1 MRRKPLWFRVH
12 SLRFSP
18 IPWTAFADK
27 HLDVWLN
34 YSINQ
39 RINTL
44 VADLVKFKLDGVV
57 FHQNRSCKR
66 FSMGQRDLAQA
77 IQEKVGVPSLFVE
90 SDMAD
95 PRAYAESQSRVKME
109 TFLEMLEG
117 KKR

>member
-1 MRRKPLWFRVH
+1 MDL
-12 SLRFSP
+12 SD
-18 IPWTAFADK
+18 PWTAFANK

-44 VADLVKFKLDGVV
+44 LDDLVKFKLDGFV

-77 IQEKVGVPSLFVE
+77 IEAKIGVPSLFIE

-95 PRAYAESQSRVKME
+95 PRAYAETQTRVKMD
-109 TFLEMLEG
+109 TFLEMLEA
-117 KKR
+117 KKH